1 MLLAFGCSAE
11 GMGQPW
17 TANEKRLNKLVFI
30 GRNLD
35 RAELNKNFRACLA
48 APAA

>member
-1 MLLAFGCSAE
+1 MLLSFGCSAE

-17 TANEKRLNKLVFI
+17 DRGEKRVNKLVFV

-35 RAELNKNFRACLA
+35 RAELNNHTLA
-48 APAA
+48 S